1 LKGTFIQ
8 PSKVPL
14 RGLSVGITQNL
25 PNHITNGCFFIYQLL
40 LPLAKQYPTMSNT
53 VDSTI
58 KKLGRNLREAR
69 EEKELR
75 QADVN
80 EKIGITLVTLR
91 KIEAGHNG
99 VSIWSYAKYAEVL
112 GLDFPTELL
121 PLVKKK

>member
-1 LKGTFIQ
+1 
-8 PSKVPL
+8 
-14 RGLSVGITQNL
+14 
-25 PNHITNGCFFIYQLL
+25 
-40 LPLAKQYPTMSNT
+40 MSNT

-58 KKLGRNLREAR
+58 KKLGRNLRESR